1 MRRKIA
7 ILGSTGSIGQS
18 SLRVIR
24 KLKPAFQVT
33 GLTAH
38 QNIQV
43 LARQIKEFRP
53 PMAAIMD
60 ESLVPELESLVRGT
74 STRIL
79 GGRGGLVA
87 VAGDSGTDLVLSAIV
102 GAAGLKPTLTAIR
115 KGKTSPWPT
124 RKPWSWPGKW

>member
-38 QNIQV
+38 KNIQV

-60 ESLVPELESLVRGT
+60 ESLVPKLESLVRGT

-79 GGRGGLVA
+79 GGEEGLVA
-87 VAGDSGTDLVLSAIV
+87 VAGASGTDLVLSAIV

-115 KGKTSPWPT
+115 KGKTIALAT
-124 RKPWSWPGKW
+124 RKPW